1 MEGTGSMKPLLIA
14 TALLAA
20 TPAMLTTEVAVAS
33 PIQRC
38 AAGGSVIY
46 TDKVCKSIG
55 AMAMPM
61 SSELIRSLARVQSDV
76 ASADGTA
83 AVPADR
89 AEEIASAQAYLAA
102 RRNTGCARTGEQLA
116 LQLRGAVSMGDV
128 NRIAASYNWAGMRSS
143 QASSVMSRLEALG
156 KSPVTAANYYNA
168 SIGDAAMMTM
178 MPAALRSGGSAGFV
192 QLVQGNGASVTE
204 FDVQR
209 VAGCYFVSF

>member
-1 MEGTGSMKPLLIA
+1 MKPLLFA
-14 TALLAA
+14 TALLVAA
-20 TPAMLTTEVAVAS
+20 PAIFPSQTAEAS

-61 SSELIRSLARVQSDV
+61 SSELIRNLARVQSEV
-76 ASADGTA
+76 AAVDGSA

-102 RRNTGCARTGEQLA
+102 RRGTGCARTGEELA
-116 LQLRGAVSMGDV
+116 LQLRGSVSMGDV

-156 KSPVTAANYYNA
+156 RTPVTAAHYYNA

-178 MPAALRSGGSAGFV
+178 MPAALRDGGSAGFV
-192 QLVQGNGASVTE
+192 QLVQGNGTSVTE